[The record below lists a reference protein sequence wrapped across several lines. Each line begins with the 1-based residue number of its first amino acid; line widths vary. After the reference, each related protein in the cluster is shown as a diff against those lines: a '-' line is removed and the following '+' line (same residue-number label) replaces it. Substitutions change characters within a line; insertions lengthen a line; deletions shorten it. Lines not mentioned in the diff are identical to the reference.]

1 MSAAG
6 FLLCFP
12 EGCGGQFDA
21 VSRWIP
27 KIDGMTPMGP
37 DDLLFDGDSFLIE
50 PLFPGGNEGFID
62 LKGHMHRSSRTMGRK
77 SMVCLLCFPGI
88 EQKEHPFATVEKDM
102 PLFLLAIQLKTEEI

>member
-1 MSAAG
+1 
-6 FLLCFP
+6 
-12 EGCGGQFDA
+12 
-21 VSRWIP
+21 
-27 KIDGMTPMGP
+27 MGP

-88 EQKEHPFATVEKDM
+88 EQKEHPFTTVEKDM
-102 PLFLLAIQLKTEEI
+102 PLILLAIQLKTEEIRIKLLGLIEVIDIQACFQDSLD